1 MRPHADDLH
10 HAADGSGLDELAGVD
25 GAFHLQPFAVIYKV
39 FSACF
44 RDGFLYVGELLKCG
58 ERRFVG
64 EIILPGLHHTDAEA
78 ARSLV
83 THAPATSLVSSSER
97 ICSSESAAW
106 ACGYCLRNASTF
118 AGSGS

>member
-1 MRPHADDLH
+1 MVVVCNLGVHDPGILRAGVEQELLDLVAADVAQDAAVLFLFKEPGRARGRAQAVRPHADDLH
-10 HAADGSGLDELAGVD
+10 HAADGSGLDELAGVN

-64 EIILPGLHHTDAEA
+64 E
-78 ARSLV
+78 
-83 THAPATSLVSSSER
+83 
-97 ICSSESAAW
+97 
-106 ACGYCLRNASTF
+106 
-118 AGSGS
+118 